1 MARYYCFA
9 LNFRVLSA
17 DTLAQAAAERAV
29 AEGLSEEEWASMRTR
44 DGEVESDLTMLLDPG
59 SLPGCEILDSNV
71 EFQET
76 ADVD

>member
-1 MARYYCFA
+1 MARYYCFE
-9 LNFRVLSA
+9 LNFRVFSA
-17 DTLAQAAAERAV
+17 ETLAQAAAERARD
-29 AEGLSEEEWASMRTR
+29 EGLSEEEWAAMRTR
-44 DGEVESDLTMLLDPG
+44 DGEVDSDLTMLLDPG